1 MRKRLLASVL
11 SVATAVTMLAGCGS
25 STASSTA
32 SDAASKAAST
42 TATAST
48 TASTAA
54 ASTAATASS
63 DGTELVVASVNN
75 DPFMALEKHSDE
87 FTKETGIKVKFEI
100 LSENEVR
107 AKIQQDVGL
116 GGGNYDLVTLGT
128 TDMATYLNSKWTISL
143 DDEFAKMNDADK
155 KTYNTDDIFPSVL
168 QSCKDVTTGK
178 LAALP
183 FYSESTMI
191 CYNKEIFDA
200 LNLKMPDNPT
210 WDDIKD
216 LAQKCDGYTGN
227 GYNNVAGIAIR
238 GKSGYGENQYIFSS
252 IMNSFGGQYY
262 DKDWNTTYD
271 SEEVRNAWKYYKDL
285 LGYAEDSP
293 TTCGYTECL
302 NLFAQGQA
310 AIYYDA
316 TVSAGTFEADASAVK
331 GKVGYAPAPSEK
343 AALSSTIGGWGMA
356 ITAGSKHQDEAF
368 KFLTWA
374 TSSDY
379 IKLVGDSDG
388 WTTVPS
394 GTRKSLY
401 TNTSYTAVAPF
412 AEMTAKSIENA
423 KFDHPAIGETPYV
436 GTSLPNLP
444 EYSSWGTTLGEELS
458 AYVAGSEDLDTAIG
472 KCKDAIDTAAVD
484 GGYRS

>member
-1 MRKRLLASVL
+1 M
-11 SVATAVTMLAGCGS
+11 
-25 STASSTA
+25 
-32 SDAASKAAST
+32 
-42 TATAST
+42 
-48 TASTAA
+48 
-54 ASTAATASS
+54 
-63 DGTELVVASVNN
+63 
-75 DPFMALEKHSDE
+75 
-87 FTKETGIKVKFEI
+87 
-100 LSENEVR
+100 
-107 AKIQQDVGL
+107 
-116 GGGNYDLVTLGT
+116 
-128 TDMATYLNSKWTISL
+128 
-143 DDEFAKMNDADK
+143 
-155 KTYNTDDIFPSVL
+155 
-168 QSCKDVTTGK
+168 
-178 LAALP
+178 
-183 FYSESTMI
+183 
-191 CYNKEIFDA
+191 
-200 LNLKMPDNPT
+200 
-210 WDDIKD
+210 
-216 LAQKCDGYTGN
+216 
-227 GYNNVAGIAIR
+227 
-238 GKSGYGENQYIFSS
+238 
-252 IMNSFGGQYY
+252 
-262 DKDWNTTYD
+262 
-271 SEEVRNAWKYYKDL
+271 
-285 LGYAEDSP
+285 GYAEDSP

-412 AEMTAKSIENA
+412 TEMTAKSIENA

-484 GGYRS
+484 GGNRS